1 MKPQPLSFS
10 SGMLA
15 LWVSILWG
23 GNVVAIKLGLGTL
36 PPFWS
41 AFWRFM
47 VGAAT
52 VLIWAWIKRAE
63 LLPEREDWG
72 SAVILGFLFA
82 AQISCLNLGV
92 SLTSPAYGVVLLNS
106 HPVFTN
112 LFGHFVD
119 SEDNL
124 NFRRLL
130 GLALAV
136 IGMSYVATGRPDA
149 ALAPN
154 PIAGNLILILSAALL
169 ATRSLYTRRLVQ
181 RVNTFK
187 PVVWQMSFAL
197 PVFLFFA
204 LLLEPPLLKPVTWPP
219 VAAILY
225 QGAIIGGFCF
235 VTWTQLLQKHAA
247 GVLSMFAF
255 LVPFFGV
262 FLSSYM
268 FDETINPGLLLGA
281 GLVTSGIVIV
291 TRFSGGK

>member
-1 MKPQPLSFS
+1 MKPQPLSLS

-15 LWVSILWG
+15 LCVSILWG
-23 GNVVAIKLGLGTL
+23 ANVTSIKLGLGTL

-41 AFWRFM
+41 AFWRFLLS
-47 VGAAT
+47 AAT
-52 VLIWAWIKRAE
+52 VLVWAWIRRAE
-63 LLPEREDWG
+63 LMPKREDRR
-72 SAVILGFLFA
+72 AAALLGCLFA

-119 SEDNL
+119 SEDDL
-124 NFRRLL
+124 NFRRLF

-136 IGMSYVATGRPDA
+136 IGMSYVAAGKPDST
-149 ALAPN
+149 LAPN
-154 PIAGNLILILSAALL
+154 PIAGNLILILAAALL
-169 ATRSLYTRRLVQ
+169 AVRSLYTRRLVQ

-197 PVFLFFA
+197 PVFLGFA
-204 LLLEPPLLKPVTWPP
+204 LLLEPPLLQPVTWPP

-225 QGAIIGGFCF
+225 QGVVIGGFCF

-262 FLSSYM
+262 FLSAYL
-268 FDETINPGLLLGA
+268 FDETIHSRLLLGA
-281 GLVTSGIVIV
+281 GLVTAGIVIV
-291 TRFSGGK
+291 TRFSGR

>member
-1 MKPQPLSFS
+1 MKPQPLNLS
-10 SGMLA
+10 SGLLA

-23 GNVVAIKLGLGTL
+23 GNVISIKLGLGSV

-41 AFWRFM
+41 AFWRFLL
-47 VGAAT
+47 GAAT
-52 VLIWAWIKRAE
+52 VLIWAWVKRAE
-63 LLPEREDWG
+63 LRPKREDWSTVALLG
-72 SAVILGFLFA
+72 SLFA

-112 LFGHFVD
+112 LFGHFFD
-119 SEDNL
+119 SEDKL

-130 GLALAV
+130 GLGLAV
-136 IGMSYVATGRPDA
+136 IGMSYVAAGKPDTG
-149 ALAPN
+149 LAPN

-169 ATRSLYTRRLVQ
+169 AIRTLFTRRLVQ

-187 PVVWQMSFAL
+187 PVVWQMLFAL
-197 PVFLFFA
+197 PVFLLLA
-204 LLLEPPLLKPVTWPP
+204 LLLEPMLLKPLTWQP
-219 VAAILY
+219 VSAIAY
-225 QGAIIGGFCF
+225 QGVIIGGFCF

-262 FLSSYM
+262 FLSIWL
-268 FDETINPGLLLGA
+268 FDEVIQPGLLVGA
-281 GLVTSGIVIV
+281 GLVTAGIVIV
-291 TRFSGGK
+291 TRFSGK

>member
-1 MKPQPLSFS
+1 
-10 SGMLA
+10 
-15 LWVSILWG
+15 
-23 GNVVAIKLGLGTL
+23 
-36 PPFWS
+36 
-41 AFWRFM
+41 
-47 VGAAT
+47 
-52 VLIWAWIKRAE
+52 
-63 LLPEREDWG
+63 
-72 SAVILGFLFA
+72 
-82 AQISCLNLGV
+82 LGV
-92 SLTSPAYGVVLLNS
+92 GLTSPAYGVVLLNS

-119 SEDNL
+119 SEDTL

-136 IGMSYVATGRPDA
+136 VGMSYVAAGKPDA

-169 ATRSLYTRRLVQ
+169 AIRALYTRRLVQ

-197 PVFLFFA
+197 PVFLGFA
-204 LLLEPPLLKPVTWPP
+204 LLLEPPLLQPLSWPP
-219 VAAILY
+219 MAAIFY
-225 QGAIIGGFCF
+225 QGAVIGGFCF

-262 FLSSYM
+262 FLSAYM
-268 FDETINPGLLLGA
+268 FDETIQPSLLLGA
-281 GLVTSGIVIV
+281 GLVTAGIVIV
-291 TRFSGGK
+291 TRFSGK

>member
-10 SGMLA
+10 SGMMA
-15 LWVSILWG
+15 LFVSILWG
-23 GNVVAIKLGLGTL
+23 GNVVSIKLGLSTL

-41 AFWRFM
+41 AFWRFV

-52 VLIWAWIKRAE
+52 VLVWAWIKRAE
-63 LLPEREDWG
+63 LRPKPGEWG
-72 SAVILGFLFA
+72 SAALLGSLFA

-92 SLTSPAYGVVLLNS
+92 GLTSPAYGVVLLNS

-112 LFGHFVD
+112 LFGHFFD

-124 NFRRLL
+124 NFRRLA

-136 IGMSYVATGRPDA
+136 VGMSYVAAGKPDS
-149 ALAPN
+149 ALATN
-154 PIAGNLILILSAALL
+154 PIAGNLILILSASLL
-169 ATRSLYTRRLVQ
+169 AVRSLYTRRLVQ
-181 RVNTFK
+181 TVNTFK

-197 PVFLFFA
+197 PIFLGFA
-204 LLLEPPLLKPVTWPP
+204 LFLEPPLLKPITWPP
-219 VAAILY
+219 MAAIFY

-262 FLSSYM
+262 FLSAYM
-268 FDETINPGLLLGA
+268 FDEIINPSLLLGA
-281 GLVTSGIVIV
+281 GLVTIGIVIV
-291 TRFSGGK
+291 TRFSGR

>member
-10 SGMLA
+10 SGALA

-23 GNVVAIKLGLGTL
+23 GNVVAIKLGLSTL

-41 AFWRFM
+41 AFWRFL
-47 VGAAT
+47 VAAAT
-52 VLIWAWIKRAE
+52 VLIWARVKDAE
-63 LLPEREDWG
+63 LLPKREDRG
-72 SAVILGFLFA
+72 SALLLGCLFA
-82 AQISCLNLGV
+82 GQISCLNLGV

-119 SEDNL
+119 SEDKL

-130 GLALAV
+130 GLTLAV
-136 IGMSYVATGRPDA
+136 IGMSYVAAGKPDA

-154 PIAGNLILILSAALL
+154 PIAGNLILIVSAALL
-169 ATRSLYTRRLVQ
+169 AIRALYTRRLVQ

-197 PVFLFFA
+197 PVFLSFA
-204 LLLEPPLLKPVTWPP
+204 LLLEPPLLQPLSWPP
-219 VAAILY
+219 MAAIFY
-225 QGAIIGGFCF
+225 QGAVIGGFCF
-235 VTWTQLLQKHAA
+235 VTWTVLLQKHAA

-262 FLSSYM
+262 FLSAHL
-268 FDETINPGLLLGA
+268 FDETIQPSLLLGA
-281 GLVTSGIVIV
+281 GLVTAGIVIV
-291 TRFSGGK
+291 TRFSGK

>member
-15 LWVSILWG
+15 LLVSILWG
-23 GNVVAIKLGLGTL
+23 GNIVAIKLGLGTL

-41 AFWRFM
+41 AFWRFLA
-47 VGAAT
+47 GAVT

-63 LLPEREDWG
+63 LMPRREDWG
-72 SAVILGFLFA
+72 SVVLLGSLFT

-92 SLTSPAYGVVLLNS
+92 GMTSPAYGVVLLNA

-119 SEDNL
+119 SEDKL

-136 IGMSYVATGRPDA
+136 IGMSYVAAGQPDV

-154 PIAGNLILILSAALL
+154 PFAGNLILILSAALL
-169 ATRSLYTRRLVQ
+169 ATRALYTRRLVQ
-181 RVNTFK
+181 RVNPFK

-197 PVFLFFA
+197 PVFLGFA
-204 LLLEPPLLKPVTWPP
+204 WLLEPPLLQPLSWTPVT
-219 VAAILY
+219 AIIF
-225 QGAIIGGFCF
+225 QGVVIGGFCF

-247 GVLSMFAF
+247 GLLSMFAF

-262 FLSSYM
+262 FLSAWL
-268 FDETINPGLLLGA
+268 FNETINPDLLIGA
-281 GLVTSGIVIV
+281 SLVTVGIVIV
-291 TRFSGGK
+291 TRFSGR

>member
-23 GNVVAIKLGLGTL
+23 GNIVAIKMGLGTI

-41 AFWRFM
+41 AFWRFLA
-47 VGAAT
+47 GAVT
-52 VLIWAWIKRAE
+52 VLVWAWIKRAE
-63 LLPEREDWG
+63 LMPRREDWG
-72 SAVILGFLFA
+72 SVMLLGSLFA
-82 AQISCLNLGV
+82 AQISCLNMGV
-92 SLTSPAYGVVLLNS
+92 GLTSPAYGVVLLNA

-119 SEDNL
+119 SEDKL

-136 IGMSYVATGRPDA
+136 IGMSYVAAGKPDE

-154 PIAGNLILILSAALL
+154 PVVGNLILILSAALL
-169 ATRSLYTRRLVQ
+169 AVRALYTRRLVQ

-197 PVFLFFA
+197 PVFLGFA
-204 LLLEPPLLKPVTWPP
+204 WLLEPPLLQPLTWTPVN
-219 VAAILY
+219 AILF
-225 QGAIIGGFCF
+225 QGAVIGGFCF

-247 GVLSMFAF
+247 GALSMFAF

-262 FLSSYM
+262 FLSAWL
-268 FDETINPGLLLGA
+268 FGETINPDLLLGA
-281 GLVTSGIVIV
+281 SLVTAGIVIV
-291 TRFSGGK
+291 TRFGGK

>member
-10 SGMLA
+10 SGALA
-15 LWVSILWG
+15 LWVSVLWG

-41 AFWRFM
+41 AFWRFS
-47 VGAAT
+47 VGAVT
-52 VLIWAWIKRAE
+52 VLIWAWFRRSE
-63 LLPEREDWG
+63 LLPKREDRG
-72 SAVILGFLFA
+72 PAVLLGCLFA

-92 SLTSPAYGVVLLNS
+92 GLTSPAYGVVLLNA

-119 SEDNL
+119 SEDKLNL
-124 NFRRLL
+124 RRLF
-130 GLALAV
+130 GLTLAV
-136 IGMSYVATGRPDA
+136 IGMSYVAAGKPDA

-154 PIAGNLILILSAALL
+154 PIAGNLILIVSAALL
-169 ATRSLYTRRLVQ
+169 AIRALYTRRLVQ

-197 PVFLFFA
+197 PVFLGFA
-204 LLLEPPLLKPVTWPP
+204 LLLEPPLLQPLSWPP
-219 VAAILY
+219 MAAIFY

-235 VTWTQLLQKHAA
+235 VSWTELLQKHSA

-262 FLSSYM
+262 FLSAVM
-268 FDETINPGLLLGA
+268 FDETIQPGLLLGA
-281 GLVTSGIVIV
+281 GLVTAGIVIV
-291 TRFSGGK
+291 TRFSGK

>member
-15 LWVSILWG
+15 LWVSVLWG
-23 GNVVAIKLGLGTL
+23 GNVVSIKLGLSTF

-41 AFWRFM
+41 ALWRFL

-52 VLIWAWIKRAE
+52 VLIWAWIQRAE
-63 LLPEREDWG
+63 LWPEREDRS
-72 SAVILGFLFA
+72 SAVLLGCLFA

-112 LFGHFVD
+112 LFGHFID
-119 SEDNL
+119 SEDDL
-124 NFRRLL
+124 NFRRLA

-136 IGMSYVATGRPDA
+136 IGMSYVATGKPEA

-169 ATRSLYTRRLVQ
+169 AIRTLYTRRLVQ

-187 PVVWQMSFAL
+187 PVIWQMSFAL
-197 PVFLFFA
+197 PVFLVLA

-219 VAAILY
+219 VAAIFY

-235 VTWTQLLQKHAA
+235 VTWTKLLQKHAA
-247 GVLSMFAF
+247 GGLSMFAF

-262 FLSSYM
+262 FLSAYF
-268 FDETINPGLLLGA
+268 FDETIQPSLLFGA
-281 GLVTSGIVIV
+281 ALVTVGIIVV
-291 TRFSGGK
+291 TRFSGK

>member
-1 MKPQPLSFS
+1 MLS
-10 SGMLA
+10 

-23 GNVVAIKLGLGTL
+23 GNVVAIKFGLGTL

-41 AFWRFM
+41 AFWRFV

-63 LLPEREDWG
+63 LFPKREDWG
-72 SAVILGFLFA
+72 SAALLGSLFA

-92 SLTSPAYGVVLLNS
+92 SLTSPAYGVVLLNA

-112 LFGHFVD
+112 LFGHFID
-119 SEDNL
+119 SEDKL
-124 NFRRLL
+124 NFRRLA

-136 IGMSYVATGRPDA
+136 MGMSYVAAGKPDA

-169 ATRSLYTRRLVQ
+169 AIRALYTRRLVQ
-181 RVNTFK
+181 RINPFK
-187 PVVWQMSFAL
+187 PAVWQISFAL
-197 PVFLFFA
+197 PIFLGLALFF
-204 LLLEPPLLKPVTWPP
+204 EPPLLKPITWPP
-219 VAAILY
+219 IAAIFY

-268 FDETINPGLLLGA
+268 FDETINASLLLGA
-281 GLVTSGIVIV
+281 SLVTIGIVIV
-291 TRFSGGK
+291 ARFSGK

>member
-1 MKPQPLSFS
+1 MKPQPLNLS

-41 AFWRFM
+41 AFWRFL
-47 VGAAT
+47 VGAVT
-52 VLIWAWIKRAE
+52 VLVWAWIKRAE
-63 LLPEREDWG
+63 LMPKREDRG
-72 SAVILGFLFA
+72 SAALLGCLFA

-92 SLTSPAYGVVLLNS
+92 SLTSPAYGVVLLNA

-119 SEDNL
+119 SEDKL
-124 NFRRLL
+124 NFRRLA

-136 IGMSYVATGRPDA
+136 MGMSYVATGKPDA

-169 ATRSLYTRRLVQ
+169 AIRALYTRRLVQ

-187 PVVWQMSFAL
+187 PVVWQMAFAL
-197 PVFLFFA
+197 PVFLGFA

-219 VAAILY
+219 VAAIFY

-262 FLSSYM
+262 FLSAYM
-268 FDETINPGLLLGA
+268 FDETIQPSLLLGA
-281 GLVTSGIVIV
+281 SLVTIGIVIV
-291 TRFSGGK
+291 TRFSGK